1 MMSEFKFCPMC
12 GVERIDGEQFC
23 HNCDFE
29 YLFGSYVKSEAN
41 THCAINS
48 TGDNQ
53 DIIKS
58 EKKIS
63 NGDNPDILKSEEKIS
78 NGDNQD
84 IIKSEEKISEKKIDV
99 QLVSQE
105 EFADAND
112 LIKSMSAEI
121 NESIDKCLNKLAFDL
136 ENDSDLKKSNSDFDA
151 SILSSENLD
160 ISTINGDVEFSD
172 LIEDIDYS
180 NEDLLNAQNTF
191 SNWIVYN
198 QSHLPGFIINK
209 YKEPV
214 IANINRLTRII
225 GSLESI
231 ENYDGLDRL
240 LDILNDYLNNQES
253 FLNNF

>member
-12 GVERIDGEQFC
+12 GVERKGSEQFC
-23 HNCDFE
+23 HSCDFE
-29 YLFGSYVKSEAN
+29 YLTGRYVKSEDGAQN
-41 THCAINS
+41 LSYSIDDDQNLAYS
-48 TGDNQ
+48 GDGAQ

-58 EKKIS
+58 EV
-63 NGDNPDILKSEEKIS
+63 NN
-78 NGDNQD
+78 
-84 IIKSEEKISEKKIDV
+84 SEKKIDV

-105 EFADAND
+105 EFAAAND
-112 LIKSMSAEI
+112 LIKSLSAEI

-136 ENDSDLKKSNSDFDA
+136 ENDIDLKNSNSDFDW
-151 SILSSENLD
+151 SIFSSKNLN
-160 ISTINGDVEFSD
+160 IPTIKGDLEFSD
-172 LIEDIDYS
+172 LIEDIDCC
-180 NEDLLNAQNTF
+180 NEDLLNAQDTF

-214 IANINRLTRII
+214 IANINRLTMII
-225 GSLESI
+225 DSLGSV
-231 ENYDGLDRL
+231 ENYDGLDRF

>member
-1 MMSEFKFCPMC
+1 MC
-12 GVERIDGEQFC
+12 GVERRDGEQFC

-29 YLFGSYVKSEAN
+29 YLAGSYVKSEEGAQKL
-41 THCAINS
+41 TNS
-48 TGDNQ
+48 SEGAQ
-53 DIIKS
+53 DIMKS
-58 EKKIS
+58 QV
-63 NGDNPDILKSEEKIS
+63 NNSES
-78 NGDNQD
+78 
-84 IIKSEEKISEKKIDV
+84 KIDV

-105 EFADAND
+105 EFAEAND

-136 ENDSDLKKSNSDFDA
+136 ENDIDLKNSNSDFDG
-151 SILSSENLD
+151 SIFSSKNLN
-160 ISTINGDVEFSD
+160 ISTIKGDLEFSD
-172 LIEDIDYS
+172 LIEDIDCC
-180 NEDLLNAQNTF
+180 NEDLLNAQDTF

-214 IANINRLTRII
+214 IANINRLTMII
-225 GSLESI
+225 DSLKSV
-231 ENYDGLDRL
+231 ENYDGLDRF

>member
-1 MMSEFKFCPMC
+1 MMSEIKFCPMC
-12 GVERIDGEQFC
+12 GVERRDSEQFC

-29 YLFGSYVKSEAN
+29 YLAGSYVRSEEGAQKL
-41 THCAINS
+41 TNS
-48 TGDNQ
+48 SEGAQ
-53 DIIKS
+53 DIMKS
-58 EKKIS
+58 QVNNSESKIY
-63 NGDNPDILKSEEKIS
+63 
-78 NGDNQD
+78 
-84 IIKSEEKISEKKIDV
+84 V

-105 EFADAND
+105 EFAEAND

-136 ENDSDLKKSNSDFDA
+136 ENDIDLKNSNSDFDK
-151 SILSSENLD
+151 SIFSSENLN
-160 ISTINGDVEFSD
+160 IPTINGDVEFSD
-172 LIEDIDYS
+172 LIEDIDCC
-180 NEDLLNAQNTF
+180 NEDFLNAQDTF

-214 IANINRLTRII
+214 IANINRLAMII
-225 GSLESI
+225 DSLGSV
-231 ENYDGLDRL
+231 ENYDGLDKF

>member
-12 GVERIDGEQFC
+12 GMERRDSEQFC

-29 YLFGSYVKSEAN
+29 YLAGSYVKSEAS
-41 THCAINS
+41 THGANNYAEN
-48 TGDNQ
+48 D
-53 DIIKS
+53 
-58 EKKIS
+58 
-63 NGDNPDILKSEEKIS
+63 
-78 NGDNQD
+78 QD
-84 IIKSEEKISEKKIDV
+84 IIKSEEKISERKIDV

-105 EFADAND
+105 EFAEAND

-136 ENDSDLKKSNSDFDA
+136 ENDIDLKNSNSDFDK
-151 SILSSENLD
+151 SIFSSENLN
-160 ISTINGDVEFSD
+160 IPTINGDVEFSD
-172 LIEDIDYS
+172 LIEDIDCC
-180 NEDLLNAQNTF
+180 NEDFLNAQDTF

-214 IANINRLTRII
+214 IANINRLTMII
-225 GSLESI
+225 DSLKSV
-231 ENYDGLDRL
+231 ENYEGLDRF